1 MIKWSQTSLLAA
13 IEATYGTLPAVLNAM
28 LTKDIEVR
36 PLEGEEV
43 ERGLNTPYLGAEETM
58 FTNEYAGISF
68 KVELVG
74 SGTLGLAPAW
84 GPLMRACGMAE
95 VIVADTSVEY
105 TPVSDAVESVAMHF
119 QLGRNKHTLLGAQGS
134 YTIELEKGIPY
145 LSFDFKGL
153 YVPPSDNALP
163 AADFS
168 AWPKP
173 IPLGAGRTTDFL
185 LHGFEVVPSKLSID
199 SGNEVEFDPTLTT
212 AKIEFLDRAMSGS
225 VNIAAPNIADIDFFS
240 RALNSQTGNLQIKH
254 GPAGGHRVTISCPK
268 VQVKQPKYVER
279 TKKAE
284 IEMALAILP
293 SAGNDEFSLLLD

>member
-1 MIKWSQTSLLAA
+1 MTKWSQTSLLAA

-28 LTKDIEVR
+28 LTKDIELR

-105 TPVSDAVESVAMHF
+105 TPVSDSVESVAMHF

-212 AKIEFLDRAMSGS
+212 EKIEFLDRAMSGS

-240 RALNSQTGNLQIKH
+240 RALSSQTGNLQIKH

-279 TKKAE
+279 NKKAE